1 MVLAT
6 TSRKD
11 VLRDL
16 EMLNNFSAVIRA
28 PNLTESTH
36 LVAALEEMES
46 FSKDQ
51 LALISKRVK
60 DKK

>member
-16 EMLNNFSAVIRA
+16 EMLNNFSAVVRA
-28 PNLTESTH
+28 PNLTESGH

-46 FSKDQ
+46 FSKEQ
-51 LALISKRVK
+51 LVLINKRVSGK
-60 DKK
+60 R